1 MIKIG
6 QTDEIVIR
14 SVMEK
19 YFLSGSC
26 CVVRETVK
34 SAHQIPDCE
43 KQHSTYPLIQKSQR
57 VSGRGNLMLGAVQ
70 QVVKLWWTC
79 TVNCLLAFK
88 LIPCIILALSLGFWV
103 VWSVA
108 NCWKTGWLKENRSTS
123 LYQNCGICSMVSDE
137 TRRVL
142 GGMAIDAPWFRIP
155 VERLFWF

>member
-26 CVVRETVK
+26 YVVRETVK

-57 VSGRGNLMLGAVQ
+57 VSGRGNLMLEAVQ
-70 QVVKLWWTC
+70 QVVKLFDEPVLS
-79 TVNCLLAFK
+79 TVCLLSN
-88 LIPCIILALSLGFWV
+88 LSPALFLLFP
-103 VWSVA
+103 
-108 NCWKTGWLKENRSTS
+108 L
-123 LYQNCGICSMVSDE
+123 VSE
-137 TRRVL
+137 
-142 GGMAIDAPWFRIP
+142 
-155 VERLFWF
+155 